1 MKQKLLELLNA
12 KFLGKGTRK
21 DVLAQLATA
30 FSLQATTEE
39 EAQALVDK
47 LTDEQ
52 VTDFQKE
59 YRSEID
65 SEISKATKT
74 ALEKAGKGNGGDP
87 EPKPEEGE
95 DKTDPTDI
103 ATIIAN
109 AVAKATTPLMEEISA
124 IKSGKTTET
133 RLSQI
138 NDILKDA
145 KDETLK
151 NTISKNFGRMSFES
165 DESFAE
171 YLTEIQTDVTTSNQ
185 KITNQGLTNHRPGTG
200 GAGSSGKLS
209 ESDYDAM
216 VQ

>member
-21 DVLAQLATA
+21 DTLERLASAYTVQV
-30 FSLQATTEE
+30 TTEE
-39 EAQALVDK
+39 EASALVEK
-47 LTDEQ
+47 ITQEQ
-52 VTDFQKE
+52 VTNFEKE
-59 YRSEID
+59 YRSDVD

-74 ALEKAGKGNGGDP
+74 ALEKAAKGKEEDEPELNTEGGEGNP
-87 EPKPEEGE
+87 N
-95 DKTDPTDI
+95 PTDI

-109 AVAKATTPLMEEISA
+109 AVAKATNPLMEEITA
-124 IKSGKTTET
+124 IKSGKTSET

-165 DESFAE
+165 DDSFAE
-171 YLTEIQTDVTTSNQ
+171 YLTEIQADVTTSNQ
-185 KITNQGLTNHRPGTG
+185 TITNQGLSNHRPGAG
-200 GAGSSGKLS
+200 GAGNGGKLS
-209 ESDYDAM
+209 DAEYDAM
-216 VQ
+216 V